1 MPEKKWRTSK
11 WEEEGLL
18 KCGGENAYS
27 FSGND
32 EVIKLVGS
40 AQETVEDLIRK
51 VIGLNADLT
60 CEPYCSD
67 HEEPEQFLD
76 QRKSLMKGVFKFEI
90 VGSELTMPLKV
101 ESWANHFHIL

>member
-67 HEEPEQFLD
+67 HEEPEQFLH

-101 ESWANHFHIL
+101 ESWADHFHIL

>member
-27 FSGND
+27 FRGND

-51 VIGLNADLT
+51 VIGLNADSPVNLIAVT
-60 CEPYCSD
+60 MKS
-67 HEEPEQFLD
+67 QSNFLS
-76 QRKSLMKGVFKFEI
+76 RGSL
-90 VGSELTMPLKV
+90 
-101 ESWANHFHIL
+101 